1 MNSLSKP
8 LIPAQRRELIQ
19 EYLLRHKIA
28 TNSSLSALLDVS
40 EATIRRDLE
49 VLEEEGVLERTHGGA
64 VLRLSTPVEPE
75 YLLRAQRFT
84 EEKQLIGAA
93 AAAMIEDGD
102 IVFINSGT
110 TTTQII
116 RHIRRDADIMVIT
129 NNLSAA
135 LEVGTVDYEL
145 VLLGGTFQNKSN
157 SVAGS
162 FTYNNLNTVYATKSF
177 IGVDGI
183 NLKYGW
189 TVPSHSE
196 AEVMR
201 LMMARTLG
209 PVAAVSDHSKWGN
222 VANFEVA
229 RIEQIHRL
237 ITDAGIS
244 PQANTALT
252 GRSVEVIRAGSSDGA
267 RAGSLLTSNKN

>member
-1 MNSLSKP
+1 MTDLPKP
-8 LIPAQRRELIQ
+8 LIPAQRRERIH

-49 VLEEEGVLERTHGGA
+49 QLEEEGFLERTHGGA
-64 VLRLSTPVEPE
+64 VLSLNTPVEPE

-84 EEKQLIGAA
+84 EEKQQIGVT

-102 IVFINSGT
+102 IIFINSGT

-135 LEVGTVDYEL
+135 LEAGMVDYQL
-145 VLLGGTFQNKSN
+145 VLLGGNFQNKSN
-157 SVAGS
+157 SVAGR
-162 FTYNNLNTVYATKSF
+162 FTSDNINTVYATKSF

-189 TVPSHSE
+189 TVPSSWE
-196 AEVMR
+196 AEVIRM
-201 LMMARTLG
+201 MMARTLG
-209 PVAAVSDHSKWGN
+209 PVIAVSDHSKWGN
-222 VANFEVA
+222 VANFEIA

-237 ITDAGIS
+237 ITDEGIS
-244 PQANTALT
+244 PQAVTALN
-252 GRSVEVIRAGSSDGA
+252 GRSVEVLRAGSSEVSLP
-267 RAGSLLTSNKN
+267 GSILSDSRN